1 MILEIKPPKVS
12 QMKTEMHH
20 QLLKAVLYGTAL
32 ARFGKFGNGSLK
44 NGNNDRGVRREVL
57 SVKAE
62 KKNEIT
68 WHFCEQ

>member
-1 MILEIKPPKVS
+1 
-12 QMKTEMHH
+12 MKTEMHH

-62 KKNEIT
+62 KKK
-68 WHFCEQ
+68 